1 ATSHIVALRFL
12 SQYEVVRK
20 HDNEGLAKPV
30 KKNLDAEELVQML
43 KKKYRIKET
52 GSLPPNETGIVTW
65 CGHMIKAFSRKQTVP
80 ALSSCE
86 AELIAAVD
94 LAKEALSVKF
104 EKYELKT
111 RYNLLVDSINRA
123 ILLGD

>member
-1 ATSHIVALRFL
+1 
-12 SQYEVVRK
+12 
-20 HDNEGLAKPV
+20 
-30 KKNLDAEELVQML
+30 
-43 KKKYRIKET
+43 
-52 GSLPPNETGIVTW
+52 
-65 CGHMIKAFSRKQTVP
+65 MIKAFSRKQTVP

-94 LAKEALSVKF
+94 LAKEALSAGMLVQTILDGVSCSPLGEPLVQVTNFSLTFYFDSQSGIDVAHMSGLLRQVKF